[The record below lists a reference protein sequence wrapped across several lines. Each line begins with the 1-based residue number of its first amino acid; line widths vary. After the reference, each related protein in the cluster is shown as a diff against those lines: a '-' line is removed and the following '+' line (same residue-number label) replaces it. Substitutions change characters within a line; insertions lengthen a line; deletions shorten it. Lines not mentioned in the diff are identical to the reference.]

1 MHTKNIFYIDEE
13 ILKIIES
20 EFDLIEKKSWYR
32 LYQNKEDKSF
42 WRLDE
47 WDKYQVQLFVKLE
60 SIENWSEYNDQ
71 DLRINLLKENRGLS
85 QEKCKW
91 KDCNKKALN
100 NLVFCELHAYT
111 EMGIRK

>member
-71 DLRINLLKENRGLS
+71 NLRINLLKENRGLS